1 MVDLC
6 LELTELLQVKAS
18 EFLRGGIHV
27 PCRPKLDERGCG
39 VARPLAKQ
47 GEVACPFIL
56 ITCPWHSEPDV
67 EALSSGIVSAFI
79 IGVGVAKAVVA
90 HGQEEAHSLRVVKP
104 GEVCSGPRLVLLRGA
119 GVGMS

>member
-39 VARPLAKQ
+39 VARPLAEW
-47 GEVACPFIL
+47 GPVACPFTL

-67 EALSSGIVSAFI
+67 ETLSSGIVSAFV

-90 HGQEEAHSLRVVKP
+90 CGQEAAHSLGVTKP
-104 GEVCSGPRLVLLRGA
+104 GEVRFSPCLVLL
-119 GVGMS
+119 